1 MDSPGRPPPEE
12 LPQKPFG
19 IIQHLTLEQEVG
31 YRTGFTEK
39 EREFSAHTIQRQME
53 AASVAAASGR
63 NPSAVEEEDEDDGET
78 SVSRIT

>member
-19 IIQHLTLEQEVG
+19 MIQHLTLEQEVG

-53 AASVAAASGR
+53 AASVDGENAQ
-63 NPSAVEEEDEDDGET
+63 DEDDLLALMD
-78 SVSRIT
+78 RAK